1 MIETGIYPEN
11 FKIAK
16 ITPIHKKGDKNVIS
30 NYRPISLLPTLSK
43 VFERVIHKQLYS
55 YFNNENLLAEQQYGF
70 RAKHSTEL
78 AAIKLVDFINHEM
91 DIGNTPVTVFL
102 DLSKAFDT
110 LNFDILLSKLR
121 YYGVSGV
128 ALDLMKSYLT
138 GRKQYVIFGETKSNF
153 TNTTTG
159 IPQGSILGP
168 LLFSTYIN
176 DLITVSKKF
185 NFLMYADDTTL
196 YFNVENFTE
205 NEFENECKSELTKL
219 TNWLQHNKLSLNI
232 EKTKCLHFHKP
243 QRKLTPLRLNINNT
257 IIEKVDS
264 FNYLGIILNENLTWK
279 NHIEMVAN
287 KIAKVT
293 GVLNRLKYVYPW
305 QILLS
310 LYNTLIMSHIN

>member
-1 MIETGIYPEN
+1 MQ
-11 FKIAK
+11 K
-16 ITPIHKKGDKNVIS
+16 
-30 NYRPISLLPTLSK
+30 
-43 VFERVIHKQLYS
+43 
-55 YFNNENLLAEQQYGF
+55 YGF

-128 ALDLMKSYLT
+128 ALDLIKSYLT

-168 LLFSTYIN
+168 LLFSIYIN
-176 DLITVSKKF
+176 DLITVREKF

-196 YFNVENFTE
+196 YFNVEYFTE
-205 NEFENECKSELTKL
+205 NEFESECKSELTKL
-219 TNWLQHNKLSLNI
+219 TNWLQHNKLSLNT
-232 EKTKCLHFHKP
+232 EKTKCLYFHKP

-257 IIEKVDS
+257 VIEKVDS

-287 KIAKVT
+287 KIAKIT
-293 GVLNRLKYVYPW
+293 GVLNRLKYVYP
-305 QILLS
+305 
-310 LYNTLIMSHIN
+310 

>member
-1 MIETGIYPEN
+1 MS
-11 FKIAK
+11 K
-16 ITPIHKKGDKNVIS
+16 
-30 NYRPISLLPTLSK
+30 K
-43 VFERVIHKQLYS
+43 VFECVIHKQLYS
-55 YFNNENLLAEQQYGF
+55 YFNNENLLAEQQYEF
-70 RAKHSTEL
+70 RDKHSSEL
-78 AAIKLVDFINHEM
+78 AAIKLLDFINHEM
-91 DIGNTPVTVFL
+91 DMGNTPVTVFL

-110 LNFDILLSKLR
+110 LNFDIVLSKLR

-128 ALDLMKSYLT
+128 ALDLMKSYIT

-159 IPQGSILGP
+159 IPQGFMLSP
-168 LLFSTYIN
+168 LLFSIYIN
-176 DLITVSKKF
+176 DLISVSEKF

-205 NEFENECKSELTKL
+205 NEFENECKFELTKS

-243 QRKLTPLRLNINNT
+243 QRKLTSLRLNINNT

-264 FNYLGIILNENLTWK
+264 FNYLGIILNEYLTWK
-279 NHIEMVAN
+279 NHIEIVAN
-287 KIAKVT
+287 KIPKIT

-310 LYNTLIMSHIN
+310 LYNTLINNVSY